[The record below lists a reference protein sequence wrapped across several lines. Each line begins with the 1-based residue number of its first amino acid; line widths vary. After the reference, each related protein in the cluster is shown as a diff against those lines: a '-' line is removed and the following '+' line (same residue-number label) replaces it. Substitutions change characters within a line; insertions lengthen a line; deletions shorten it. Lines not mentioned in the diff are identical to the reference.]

1 MSESD
6 GLDMHAKKM
15 PFQMVAHADCLVF
28 GPLGVVL
35 ITQVDI
41 VIVRSFLIESWQLLF
56 NSKKLM
62 FFEARL
68 IVYCIVHLSSRYP
81 LLYQN
86 EKLELRRGSKGLYLV
101 V

>member
-1 MSESD
+1 
-6 GLDMHAKKM
+6 M

-56 NSKKLM
+56 NQKKRHV
-62 FFEARL
+62 F
-68 IVYCIVHLSSRYP
+68 
-81 LLYQN
+81 
-86 EKLELRRGSKGLYLV
+86 
-101 V
+101 